1 MFDLIKAV
9 LTVSNF
15 DQSRPL
21 LQTLQLFVIDNVVS
35 SYRQQFVVGSVTTY
49 GHIALVLVL
58 VIPSCLRCMQVAES
72 FAGARVL

>member
-1 MFDLIKAV
+1 MFDQSKAV

-21 LQTLQLFVIDNVVS
+21 LQTLLFVIDNVVL

-58 VIPSCLRCMQVAES
+58 VTPSCLHCTRMAET
-72 FAGARVL
+72 FAGVRVL